1 MSGSGGKLI
10 VVVPEVMAV
19 SSIAIS
25 LFFISNYFTVVISIL
40 CYMIWSDQYS

>member
-10 VVVPEVMAV
+10 VAVPEVMAV

-25 LFFISNYFTVVISIL
+25 LFLSLIIL
-40 CYMIWSDQYS
+40 Q